1 METRPLTP
9 ANATRRRALGLALA
23 FGLATPALQA
33 QDSFPAPGKP
43 IRLIIPFAAGS
54 GTDNSAR
61 NFIQR
66 VSQRTGWN
74 FIIDNKPGG
83 NSFIGLAELLKAPAD
98 GYTMVYTGGTTHGVN
113 SALFKKLPYDPV
125 EDFTP
130 ITPAAFSPMVLLA
143 KPALKVGSAAE
154 LTQLIRQNPGKFS
167 AATGSNFQVLAA
179 ELYKHQAGLQFQTV
193 AYKGSAQSMTDLI
206 GGHVDFTFVDA
217 GAAMPQVKA
226 GTLKPLAITAG
237 QRLAALPQVPTMA
250 EAGLPDIRLNGWAAL
265 FVKKGTP
272 PAAVETLRKAFVAY
286 FESPEYRQYIAE
298 TGGYH
303 ETMSAEQITA
313 YVRSEIARAQDTFRR
328 AGIQPE

>member
-1 METRPLTP
+1 MRLFKRIACSLT
-9 ANATRRRALGLALA
+9 LGL
-23 FGLATPALQA
+23 GLVLPAAA
-33 QDSFPAPGKP
+33 QDAFPAPGKP

-61 NFIQR
+61 YFIQR

-74 FIIDNKPGG
+74 FVIDNKPGG
-83 NSFIGLAELLKAPAD
+83 NSFIGLAELLRAPAD
-98 GYTMVYTGGTTHGVN
+98 GYTLVYTGGTTHGVN
-113 SALFKKLPYDPV
+113 SALFKKLPYDPI
-125 EDFTP
+125 EDFIP
-130 ITPAAFSPMVLLA
+130 VTPAAFSPMVLLA
-143 KPALKVGSAAE
+143 KPALKLNTAGE
-154 LTQLIRQNPGKFS
+154 LVDLVKKNPGKFS

-179 ELYKHQAGLQFQTV
+179 ELFKHQAGLQFETV

-226 GTLKPLAITAG
+226 GTLKPLAITAAR
-237 QRLAALPQVPTMA
+237 RLVALPQAPTMT
-250 EAGLPDIRLNGWAAL
+250 EAGLPDIQLNGWAAL

-272 PAAVETLRKAFVAY
+272 VPAVDTLRKAFSSY
-286 FESPEYRQYIAE
+286 FESPEYRQYISE

-303 ETMSAEQITA
+303 ETLNQEQLTA
-313 YVRSEIARAQDTFRR
+313 YIRNEIARAQDTFRR